1 MATDHLYTV
10 TYSDTNTGK
19 SPFTIRY
26 GEFNNE
32 NTSLTLYGYGAKDY
46 GLGLTENFV
55 KLLENFCSYQDP
67 LHATEGQLW
76 YNPRNKQLSL
86 YVKKTKPDGSA
97 NGYKWTA
104 ITPVI
109 GFDGNI
115 QAVDPNDAAANVT
128 NAVFTNTLKDYLHK
142 SGRFN
147 DSAGNSQPF
156 TMTGNLILLDDSTW
170 YNQDGSISTTNTDPN
185 LGLYAAPKKY
195 VDLKVKTEI
204 DNQLKLVDLSQTQSA
219 ILAALKNM
227 TELPFI
233 FNDNKDPSK
242 RTMKKGNELF
252 LRDQSDLKSVSDNEA
267 VSKSYVVAAISSANS
282 NPLDK
287 LSSTQKTL
295 DALIELAK
303 GDTAPFIKKSGDKMN
318 TDAVL
323 QLRDQKGKTLV
334 ANEAITHE
342 YLEERLAGAIA
353 PPTVSGTGL
362 SSVSYTKMEDGT
374 LMVYGTVRNFDYGSY
389 DNDITEIMTCEP
401 VSWANISGCP
411 PFINNDFAV
420 QLTDNNQDFSV
431 AGVLYKSAFW
441 RFRGGCWGGNTKYL
455 GYPNWNGAWYNSR
468 TTSGSKDLSNVWS
481 SAQKAAVSK
490 HAHDATNGNGN
501 GKTMNPSFYVFP
513 IVYQSFAKTTTSF
526 HIGGWSYR
534 KLAWDYV
541 RNMVSCNFTAIGR
554 WK

>member
-26 GEFNNE
+26 GEFNNQ

-55 KLLENFCSYQDP
+55 KLLENFCSYNEP
-67 LHATEGQLW
+67 LNATEGQLW
-76 YNPRNKQLSL
+76 YNPRNKQLAL
-86 YVKKTKPDGSA
+86 YVKKTKIDGSVD
-97 NGYKWTA
+97 GFKWTS
-104 ITPVI
+104 ISPVI

-115 QAVDPNDAAANVT
+115 QTVDPNDGSATVT
-128 NAVFTNTLKDYLHK
+128 NAVFLNTLKDYLHK
-142 SGRFN
+142 TGKFN
-147 DSAGNSQPF
+147 DAAGNPQQF
-156 TMTGNLILLDDSTW
+156 EMTGNLKLLDDSTW
-170 YNQDGSISTTNTDPN
+170 YNADGTLSTTNTDPN
-185 LGLYAAPKKY
+185 LDSYATPRKY
-195 VDLKVKTEI
+195 VDLKVKSEL
-204 DNQLKLVDLSQTQSA
+204 DSKLKVVDLSQTETA
-219 ILAALKNM
+219 LMAALKNM
-227 TELPFI
+227 KDLPFI
-233 FNDNKDPSK
+233 FSDNADPAK
-242 RTMKKGNELF
+242 RTMKLGNELF
-252 LRDQSDLKSVSDNEA
+252 LRDQSDIKTVSDNEA
-267 VSKSYVVAAISSANS
+267 VSKLYVAAAIAAKSPTNQ
-282 NPLDK
+282 NLG
-287 LSSTQKTL
+287 TQTTL
-295 DALIELAK
+295 DALNELAK

-318 TDAVL
+318 ADATL

-334 ANEAITHE
+334 SNEAITHE

-389 DNDITEIMTCEP
+389 DNDINEIMTCEP
-401 VSWANISGCP
+401 VSWANITGCP

-441 RFRGGCWGGNTKYL
+441 RFRGGCWAGNTKYL

-468 TTSGSKDLSNVWS
+468 TASGSKDLSNVWS
-481 SAQKAAVSK
+481 AAQKAAVAT
-490 HAHDATNGNGN
+490 HAYDATNGNGN
-501 GKTMNPSFYVFP
+501 GKTMNPSFYVYP

-534 KLAWDYV
+534 PLAWDYV